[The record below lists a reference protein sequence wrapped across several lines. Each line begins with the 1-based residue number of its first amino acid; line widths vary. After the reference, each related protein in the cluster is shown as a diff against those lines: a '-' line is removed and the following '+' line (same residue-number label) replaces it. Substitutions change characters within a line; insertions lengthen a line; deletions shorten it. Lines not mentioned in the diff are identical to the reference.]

1 MTDAKHLS
9 SMSVSQLHSALV
21 TLDIDLWSK
30 ASEQEMVA
38 TYERCNGYKSPIFR
52 IVRSAWFL
60 FAFSYLVVY
69 LWWLGHQGRFSITK
83 GVGQAIAFG
92 IMGLLMSAPLAG
104 ILRLLT
110 DWLSEVSGLDRAA
123 WVARQLTPLSI
134 HSSAMARVNNLVD
147 TCHECAAY
155 QRQLTIRGR
164 TLRLVDFGAMVYL
177 SNRAMAVRRP

>member
-21 TLDIDLWSK
+21 ELDVDLWSK

-38 TYERCNGYKSPIFR
+38 TYERCSGYKSPIFR

-69 LWWLGHQGRFSITK
+69 LWWLGHQGRFGVTK
-83 GVGQAIAFG
+83 GVSQVIILG
-92 IMGLLMSAPLAG
+92 IIGLLMSAPLAG
-104 ILRLLT
+104 IQRLLI

-123 WVARQLTPLSI
+123 WVARQLTPLGI
-134 HSSAMARVNNLVD
+134 HASAIARVNDLVD
-147 TCHECAAY
+147 VCHECAAY
-155 QRQLTIRGR
+155 QRQLAMRGR
-164 TLRLVDFGAMVYL
+164 TLRLVDFGAMVKL
-177 SNRAMAVRRP
+177 SNNAMAVRRL